1 MCSVNVQLGAFQSLA
16 NHDPVMLPFPSHSV
30 LYIVIRRWSRN
41 NSGEM
46 SMFAKHVITL
56 TYVACHANYT
66 ENRMRATPNVTAHQ
80 IATGMRLLNL

>member
-1 MCSVNVQLGAFQSLA
+1 
-16 NHDPVMLPFPSHSV
+16 
-30 LYIVIRRWSRN
+30 
-41 NSGEM
+41 M

-80 IATGMRLLNL
+80 IATGMRLLNLWQSECKTDPAWTVR

>member
-1 MCSVNVQLGAFQSLA
+1 
-16 NHDPVMLPFPSHSV
+16 
-30 LYIVIRRWSRN
+30 
-41 NSGEM
+41 M